1 MSSSRYYSSIGQ
13 LSHQRLIDHLK
24 QRIGVHIAYPPA
36 ALDLLNQ
43 APTNK
48 FLLGG
53 FVEKLRGVPDA
64 DFGLVDVYGLLL
76 AARLMVPKG
85 ELRVSDYDMKVSN
98 QRSYVEDGAQPMP
111 IYTAVRHEIP
121 DAPADLGDAKKG
133 RFSGKQHFD
142 YFQWFEWTPY
152 EFFCDE
158 LNAGIP
164 TWAMGRRFNMGRT
177 VWRDNDLALPELRI
191 PLMLG
196 IWGSAF
202 CATLS
207 HYYKEIRPIIKAGG
221 LGKLDALLSG
231 KDEDLVK
238 VHPIDPAVIPNFL
251 LGLNDK
257 LPTNCPES
265 IHNASHLQL
274 MDAGMSNNLPF
285 YPLLRQG
292 RDVDV
297 IIAFDASADV
307 KTDNWIKVVDGY
319 VKQRRI
325 TGWPMGAG
333 WPPADES
340 SQEIEEDMEAAEAS
354 SVAHSS
360 PVPDQNNASQSAL
373 MQELGHCTVWVGV
386 KEEGKEYMDDPPTRR
401 LRPDDSDD
409 DHLKHPQAG
418 IALVYFPFL
427 KNDKVPDVD
436 PMKSEF
442 MSTWNF
448 IYTPEQIDSVVQLA
462 RANFDAGR
470 EQTKRTIKAVWERK
484 KALRL
489 QREQEDQEYQRQKRI
504 RKGHDQFL

>member
-1 MSSSRYYSSIGQ
+1 M
-13 LSHQRLIDHLK
+13 
-24 QRIGVHIAYPPA
+24 
-36 ALDLLNQ
+36 
-43 APTNK
+43 
-48 FLLGG
+48 
-53 FVEKLRGVPDA
+53 EKLRGVPDA
-64 DFGLVDVYGLLL
+64 DFGVVDVYGLLL

-121 DAPADLGDAKKG
+121 DAPAKLGDAKDG
-133 RFSGKQHFD
+133 RFRKQHFD

-164 TWAMGRRFNMGRT
+164 TWAMGRRFNSGST

-207 HYYKEIRPIIKAGG
+207 HYYKEIRPLVKAGG
-221 LGKLDALLSG
+221 LGSLDALLTG
-231 KDEDLVK
+231 KNEDLVK

-251 LGLNDK
+251 LGLEEK
-257 LPTNCPES
+257 LPTTCPES
-265 IHNASHLQL
+265 IHTASHLQL

-285 YPLLRQG
+285 YPLLRHG

-307 KTDNWIKVVDGY
+307 KTDNWVRVVDGY
-319 VKQRRI
+319 AKQRRI
-325 TGWPMGAG
+325 AGWPMGAG
-333 WPPADES
+333 WPPADETPK
-340 SQEIEEDMEAAEAS
+340 EIEEDIKTAESAA
-354 SVAHSS
+354 VAHAS
-360 PVPDQNNASQSAL
+360 PVANRDGASQGSI
-373 MQELGHCTVWVGV
+373 MEDLGHCTVWVGT
-386 KEEGKEYMDDPPTRR
+386 KEESQEFMDDPPTRR
-401 LRPDDSDD
+401 LRHDASDD
-409 DHLKHPQAG
+409 EHLKHPQAG
-418 IALVYFPFL
+418 IALIYFPFL
-427 KNDKVPDVD
+427 KNEKVPEVD
-436 PMKSEF
+436 PMQSEF

-448 IYTPEQIDSVVQLA
+448 VYTPEQIEKCVQLA
-462 RANFDAGR
+462 RANFDAGQ

-484 KALRL
+484 RAERL
-489 QREQEDQEYQRQKRI
+489 QREKQDYQYQRLSRI
-504 RKGHDQFL
+504 RVGHAAHGDQFS

>member
-1 MSSSRYYSSIGQ
+1 M
-13 LSHQRLIDHLK
+13 
-24 QRIGVHIAYPPA
+24 
-36 ALDLLNQ
+36 
-43 APTNK
+43 
-48 FLLGG
+48 
-53 FVEKLRGVPDA
+53 
-64 DFGLVDVYGLLL
+64 DVYGLLL
-76 AARLMVPKG
+76 AARLMVPRG

-98 QRSYVEDGAQPMP
+98 QRSYLEDGAAPMP

-121 DAPADLGDAKKG
+121 DAPSNLNDAKAG

-158 LNAGIP
+158 LDAGIP
-164 TWAMGRRFNMGRT
+164 TWAMGRRFNSGRT

-207 HYYKEIRPIIKAGG
+207 HYYKEIRPLVKAGG
-221 LGKLDALLSG
+221 LGSLDTLLTG
-231 KDEDLVK
+231 KNDDLVK

-251 LGLNDK
+251 LGLKDK

-265 IHNASHLQL
+265 VHEASHLQL

-325 TGWPMGAG
+325 NGWPMGAG
-333 WPPADES
+333 WPPAGES
-340 SQEIEEDMEAAEAS
+340 SQAIQQDIEAAEAT
-354 SVAHSS
+354 SVAHAS
-360 PVPDQNNASQSAL
+360 PATGLDNASQSSI
-373 MQELGHCTVWVGV
+373 MEELGHCTVWVGM
-386 KEEGKEYMDDPPTRR
+386 KEENKEFMDDPPTKRIR
-401 LRPDDSDD
+401 HHDSDV
-409 DHLKHPQAG
+409 DHLRDPRAG

-436 PMKSEF
+436 PLKSDF

-448 IYTPEQIDSVVQLA
+448 VYTPDEIDSVIQLA
-462 RANFDAGR
+462 RANFHEGQ
-470 EQTKRTIKAVWERK
+470 EQTKRTIQAVWKRK
-484 KALRL
+484 KGMRLKREKALHESQRL
-489 QREQEDQEYQRQKRI
+489 ARLRI
-504 RKGHDQFL
+504 GHGGDQFS

>member
-1 MSSSRYYSSIGQ
+1 
-13 LSHQRLIDHLK
+13 
-24 QRIGVHIAYPPA
+24 
-36 ALDLLNQ
+36 
-43 APTNK
+43 
-48 FLLGG
+48 
-53 FVEKLRGVPDA
+53 
-64 DFGLVDVYGLLL
+64 
-76 AARLMVPKG
+76 MVPRG

-98 QRSYVEDGAQPMP
+98 QRSYLEDGAAPMP

-121 DAPADLGDAKKG
+121 DAPSDLNDAKAG

-158 LNAGIP
+158 LDAGIP
-164 TWAMGRRFNMGRT
+164 TWAIGRRFNAGRT

-207 HYYKEIRPIIKAGG
+207 HYYKEIRPLVKAGG
-221 LGKLDALLSG
+221 LGKLDALLTG
-231 KDEDLVK
+231 KNDDLVK

-251 LGLNDK
+251 LGLQDK
-257 LPTNCPES
+257 LPTTCPES
-265 IHNASHLQL
+265 IHTASRLQL
-274 MDAGMSNNLPF
+274 MDAGMSNNLPI

-325 TGWPMGAG
+325 IGWPMGAG

-340 SQEIEEDMEAAEAS
+340 PEDIRRDIEAAENT
-354 SVAHSS
+354 SVALSS
-360 PVPDQNNASQSAL
+360 PETESKDACRSTI
-373 MQELGHCTVWVGV
+373 MQDLGHCTVWVGM
-386 KEEGKEYMDDPPTRR
+386 KEESKESTDETPTKRVQ
-401 LRPDDSDD
+401 LADSDD
-409 DHLKHPQAG
+409 ERLRDPCAG
-418 IALVYFPFL
+418 IALIYFPFL
-427 KNDKVPDVD
+427 KNNNVPGVD
-436 PMKSEF
+436 PLKSDF

-448 IYTPEQIDSVVQLA
+448 VYTPEEIDSVVQLA
-462 RANFDAGR
+462 RANFNEGQ

-484 KALRL
+484 KAMRLNKEKERYEYYRLKRL
-489 QREQEDQEYQRQKRI
+489 QNSHE
-504 RKGHDQFL
+504 GDQFS